1 MRLRDRKTE
10 KARVGEVERKEN
22 AKRGIENHT
31 KIVIEVEIDTYM
43 YT

>member
-22 AKRGIENHT
+22 AKREREPHT
-31 KIVIEVEIDTYM
+31 DS
-43 YT
+43 